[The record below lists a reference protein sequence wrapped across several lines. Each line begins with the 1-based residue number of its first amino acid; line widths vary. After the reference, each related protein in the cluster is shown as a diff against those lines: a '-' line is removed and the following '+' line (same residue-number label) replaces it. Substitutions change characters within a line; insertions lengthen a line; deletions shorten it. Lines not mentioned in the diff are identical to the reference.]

1 LKAAGQ
7 HQNRH
12 YDQNLESRRVIM
24 ANVAL
29 KIIEAPM
36 AANIRESANHIW
48 LAGLG
53 AYAKTQEEGEKL
65 FQSLIKEG
73 EKFEKQARK
82 TAEARI
88 DEAKGKVIEFRDKA
102 SHQIERLEE
111 LFQERVAQ
119 VLSRLGVPTQE
130 DIQELA
136 KRVEELNKSIMAL
149 KK

>member
-1 LKAAGQ
+1 
-7 HQNRH
+7 
-12 YDQNLESRRVIM
+12 M

-29 KIIEAPM
+29 KNIMETPVAT
-36 AANIRESANHIW
+36 NIRESANRIW

-73 EKFEKQARK
+73 EKVEKQAKK
-82 TAEARI
+82 TAETRIEEAR
-88 DEAKGKVIEFRDKA
+88 GKVVEFRGKA
-102 SHQIERLEE
+102 NQQFDRLEE

-119 VLSRLGVPTQE
+119 VLNRIGIPTQE
-130 DIQELA
+130 DIQELS
-136 KRVEELNKSIMAL
+136 KRVEALNESIMAL

>member
-1 LKAAGQ
+1 
-7 HQNRH
+7 
-12 YDQNLESRRVIM
+12 M

-29 KIIEAPM
+29 KNIIEAPM

-136 KRVEELNKSIMAL
+136 KRVEELNQSIMAL

>member
-1 LKAAGQ
+1 
-7 HQNRH
+7 
-12 YDQNLESRRVIM
+12 M

-29 KIIEAPM
+29 KNIIEAPM

-82 TAEARI
+82 TAETRFE
-88 DEAKGKVIEFRDKA
+88 EAKGKVIEFRGKA
-102 SHQIERLEE
+102 SEQFDRLED

-119 VLSRLGVPTQE
+119 VLNRMGIPTQE
-130 DIQELA
+130 DIQELS
-136 KRVEELNKSIMAL
+136 KRVEALNESIMAL

>member
-1 LKAAGQ
+1 
-7 HQNRH
+7 
-12 YDQNLESRRVIM
+12 M

-29 KIIEAPM
+29 KNIIETPV
-36 AANIRESANHIW
+36 AANLRESANRIW

-65 FQSLIKEG
+65 FHSLIKEG

-88 DEAKGKVIEFRDKA
+88 DEAKGKVIEFRNKA
-102 SHQIERLEE
+102 TQQIDRLED

-119 VLSRLGVPTQE
+119 VLGRLGIPTQE

-136 KRVEELNKSIMAL
+136 KRVEELNQSIMAL